1 MANPARPRGQ
11 VVGVSDPS
19 MAGEV
24 AGVLRAN
31 GARRAMVVFG
41 HDGLDELTTTTA
53 STVVELDEGE
63 IRSYDVQPAGL
74 GLEPVERDDLAGG
87 DPQANAA
94 LVRGILDGKTGA
106 HRDIVVLNAGAALFV
121 AGIAHSLEEGVAA
134 AQQAIDSGAAASVLD
149 RLVAA
154 SQAAATDAEAGA

>member
-1 MANPARPRGQ
+1 
-11 VVGVSDPS
+11 
-19 MAGEV
+19 MAGEL
-24 AGVLRAN
+24 ARVLRTN

-74 GLEPVERDDLAGG
+74 GLEQVESDDLAGG

-94 LVRGILDGKTGA
+94 LVRGVVDGKVGP

-121 AGIAHSLEEGVAA
+121 AGIAHSLEEGVAG

-154 SQAAATDAEAGA
+154 SKAVAAEAATGA